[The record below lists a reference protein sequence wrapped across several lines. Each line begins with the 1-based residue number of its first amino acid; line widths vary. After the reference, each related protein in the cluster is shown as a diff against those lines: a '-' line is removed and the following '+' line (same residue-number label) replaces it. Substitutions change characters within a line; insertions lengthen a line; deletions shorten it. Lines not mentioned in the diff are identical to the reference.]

1 MTTAAHPSPWRELR
15 WPVIIGLGA
24 LGLARPILSI
34 AGVYDDDG
42 ALPKPGG
49 PLLLTAVISLIWLAT
64 AVLLRLKQPVLSL
77 TLVGVAYSVLAILMN
92 LILQPILDSA
102 ESIPVP
108 GLIALTITNAIQG
121 AILGLIAWVILRA
134 LHKNRRDSA
143 HAPR

>member
-1 MTTAAHPSPWRELR
+1 MTSPASQSPWRELR

-24 LGLARPILSI
+24 VGLARPILSV

-49 PLLLTAVISLIWLAT
+49 PLLLTAVISLIWLVA
-64 AVLLRLKQPVLSL
+64 AVVLRLKQPVLSL
-77 TLVGVAYSVLAILMN
+77 ALVGVAYSVLAILMN
-92 LILQPILDSA
+92 LVLQPILDSA

-108 GLIALTITNAIQG
+108 GMIAMTITNAIQG
-121 AILGLIAWVILRA
+121 AILGLIAWLILRA
-134 LHKNRRDSA
+134 LHNSRRGST